1 KERLKFTGVGTSG
14 EDSRSREYELGQN
27 AEALRS
33 SGEKLRSGGEKLR
46 SSGEK
51 PRLSREKLVFS
62 GERRGSRGEKL
73 GTSGEKLDGSR
84 MGSINEEKIERVKV
98 TGDERLIE
106 ITDAEMDIPFEKV
119 EENNEEIEE
128 GVRVEEDVLD

>member
-1 KERLKFTGVGTSG
+1 MGTSG
-14 EDSRSREYELGQN
+14 EDSRSRGYELGQN
-27 AEALRS
+27 AEELRS
-33 SGEKLRSGGEKLR
+33 SGEKLRLSG
-46 SSGEK
+46 
-51 PRLSREKLVFS
+51 EKLVFS

-73 GTSGEKLDGSR
+73 GTSGEKLEGSR

-128 GVRVEEDVLD
+128 GVGVEEDVLDEVNYNTDESISMEERL